1 MIKTIRCQISL
12 NDILDKALN
21 GFVLSREE
29 VIFLLK
35 LSRKQDLKELFR
47 VARLIREKHFSN
59 KIFLYGFIYFS
70 TWCRND
76 CSFCFY
82 RRTNSLPHRYRKS
95 PEEILQA
102 AVSLANSGVHLI
114 DLTMGEDPY
123 FRDRKGVAEL
133 AHIVREVK
141 RLTNLHVMI
150 SPGVASEKMLQ
161 EVMKAGA
168 DWYACYQETHNRNLF
183 TKLRLSQ
190 SYDLR
195 YHSKKTALELGMLAE
210 EGIMV
215 GVGESWSDIATSLE
229 KMNMLGAQQVRVM
242 SFVPQDGSAM
252 SEWPTPNRQVELK
265 VIAILR
271 LLFHDRLI
279 PASLDVDGIEGLQAR
294 LNAGANVITSLIP
307 PYMGLAGV
315 AQSTKDINQGAR
327 TVKGILPVLKDLDL
341 KAASK
346 KEYKNWVLNK
356 RSSLTIHCMS
366 EIGG

>member
-1 MIKTIRCQISL
+1 
-12 NDILDKALN
+12 
-21 GFVLSREE
+21 
-29 VIFLLK
+29 
-35 LSRKQDLKELFR
+35 
-47 VARLIREKHFSN
+47 
-59 KIFLYGFIYFS
+59 
-70 TWCRND
+70 
-76 CSFCFY
+76 
-82 RRTNSLPHRYRKS
+82 
-95 PEEILQA
+95 
-102 AVSLANSGVHLI
+102 
-114 DLTMGEDPY
+114 
-123 FRDRKGVAEL
+123 
-133 AHIVREVK
+133 
-141 RLTNLHVMI
+141 
-150 SPGVASEKMLQ
+150 
-161 EVMKAGA
+161 
-168 DWYACYQETHNRNLF
+168 
-183 TKLRLSQ
+183 
-190 SYDLR
+190 
-195 YHSKKTALELGMLAE
+195 
-210 EGIMV
+210 MV

-346 KEYKNWVLNK
+346 KNIK
-356 RSSLTIHCMS
+356 
-366 EIGG
+366 IGY